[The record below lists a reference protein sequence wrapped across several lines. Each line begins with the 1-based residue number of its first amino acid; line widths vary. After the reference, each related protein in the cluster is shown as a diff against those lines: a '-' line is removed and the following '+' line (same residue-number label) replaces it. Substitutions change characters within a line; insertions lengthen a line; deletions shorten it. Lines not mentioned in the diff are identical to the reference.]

1 MKKSF
6 KVLLCVLTL
15 IVAFSFSASAIV
27 PYATFTY
34 NINGDTLESPH
45 AYVPDRVIDSAFMN
59 LAVDMNDPK
68 DLFVDANGNIYI
80 ADTKNNRIIVCDS
93 QFKPFM
99 FLDSFV
105 NTEGVYDS
113 LLAPS
118 GVYVTEEFIYVAD
131 TDNYR
136 IVVFN
141 IDGTFSRIIEEPK
154 ADVFPEGHIYKPI
167 ALAVDRAGRLYV
179 VSSTTHYGIITLYS
193 DGTFM
198 GFLGAQKSSLSAW
211 DIFWRMFR
219 TAEQIARS
227 EKVVPTEYNNITI
240 DKAGFVYATTNSLD
254 KGAMRTAILGKS
266 VEGTYAPVK
275 MLNNEGTDV
284 LNRTGFYPPSGE
296 VPTAIGNM
304 NGGTAGE
311 VSSVTDVALGP
322 NGMWSLFDSL
332 RQRIYTY
339 DEQGKLLFIFGDN
352 GTQIGQLQNCS
363 SIVYHGTDLLAL
375 DVATDSITVFKRTD
389 YGDYIAT
396 ALQNTIDRK
405 YDTAIDY
412 WKSLLQRNSNLDQA
426 YVGIGDS
433 LYREYKYEEAMEYY
447 EASFDTAAYSDCFKQ
462 LRKQW
467 IEKYI
472 LIIPVVVIV
481 VCFVVSKF
489 FKYAN
494 KVNKEGYKMKEK
506 RSLKEAFLYGF
517 HVIFHPFD
525 GFWDLK
531 HEKRGNMK
539 GALLIGAI
547 TIAAF
552 IYHGMG
558 KSYIFAPNNMGVNI
572 VAEIAGLLTPY
583 LLWCIANWCLTTL
596 FDGEGSFKDI
606 CIATAYA
613 VLPLPLI
620 LIPATMLTNIIV
632 AEEASLITL
641 LINFGWIWTGFLLF
655 FGMMVTHDYSL
666 SKNVLTSLGTLV
678 GMAFIMFVGVLFSGL
693 LTKLFSFFYN
703 IYVELSYRI

>member
-1 MKKSF
+1 MKRSL
-6 KVLLCVLTL
+6 KVLLCVL
-15 IVAFSFSASAIV
+15 IVSVAFSVSASAIV

-34 NINGDTLESPH
+34 SINGETLESPH
-45 AYVPDRVIDSAFMN
+45 AYVPDRVIDSDFLN
-59 LAVDMNDPK
+59 LATPLNDPK
-68 DLFVDANGNIYI
+68 DLVVDQNNNIYI
-80 ADTKNNRIIVCDS
+80 ADSKNNRVIVCDS
-93 QFKPFM
+93 TFKPFM
-99 FLDSFV
+99 FLDTFV
-105 NTEGVYDS
+105 NGEGVPDS
-113 LLAPS
+113 LLTPS
-118 GVYVTEEFIYVAD
+118 GVFVTENLIYVAD

-141 IDGTFSRIIEEPK
+141 IDGTFNRIIEEPK
-154 ADVFPEGHIYKPI
+154 ADVFPEGHIYKPV

-179 VSSTTHYGIITLYS
+179 VSSTTHYGVITLYP

-219 TAEQIARS
+219 TKEQIARS

-240 DKAGFVYATTNSLD
+240 DKSGFIYVTTNSLD
-254 KGAMRTAILGKS
+254 SGAMRTAILGKS
-266 VEGTYAPVK
+266 KDGTYAPIK
-275 MLNNEGTDV
+275 KLNNEGTDV
-284 LNRTGFYPPSGE
+284 LARTGFYPPSGE
-296 VPTAIGNM
+296 VPNTIPDM
-304 NGGTAGE
+304 NGGTGGQ
-311 VSSVTDVALGP
+311 VSSVIDVALGP
-322 NGMWSLFDSL
+322 NGMWSLLDGL

-339 DEQGKLLFIFGDN
+339 DEQGKLLYIFGDS
-352 GTQIGQLQNCS
+352 GTQIGQLQNCA

-375 DVATDSITVFKRTD
+375 DTTTDAITVFKRTD

-396 ALQNTIDRK
+396 ALQNTIDRN
-405 YDTAIDY
+405 YNQAIDY
-412 WKSLLQRNSNLDQA
+412 WQSLLQRNSNLDQA

-447 EASFDTAAYSDCFKQ
+447 EASFDTQAYSDCFKQ
-462 LRKQW
+462 IRKDW

-472 LIIPVVVIV
+472 LIIPIVVIV
-481 VCFVVSKF
+481 FCVIVAKF

-494 KVNKEGYKMKEK
+494 KVNKAGQVTKEK
-506 RSLKEAFLYGF
+506 RTLKEAVLYGF

-531 HEKRGNMK
+531 HEKRGNVK
-539 GALLIGAI
+539 GAIFILSL
-547 TIAAF
+547 TILVF
-552 IYHGMG
+552 IYHGIG
-558 KSYIFAPNNMGVNI
+558 TSYIFAPNNMGINI
-572 VAEIAGLLTPY
+572 IMEIISILTPY

-613 VLPLPLI
+613 TLPLPL
-620 LIPATMLTNIIV
+620 LIAPATLLTNVIV
-632 AEEASLITL
+632 IEEASLINL
-641 LINFGWIWTGFLLF
+641 VISVAYVWMGFLLF

-666 SKNVLTSLGTLV
+666 SKNILTSLGTLV

-703 IYVELSYRI
+703 VFVELSYRF